1 MPGDR
6 VADLSDSAILAS
18 VRLPQRRE
26 CCLETS
32 PASALHTG
40 GVDCPRA
47 VHVASCTGEWRAG
60 GTVGIDIAR
69 SGPRRSNARVG
80 TLHRRRRSR
89 LRAGQRFGGVRVG
102 ERVGGGGARCSGHGT
117 AAALHPGP
125 RQPDGVPSGSVQVWG
140 RCVEAYAP
148 RQLRGQLVGYVSQ
161 QPTLASLRASRASG
175 GERGDSEQ
183 GRLSLQAVWQFILA
197 QRRKQGDQLT
207 QVATRAALE
216 TPVAIGTLSSDDYQR
231 RLDETLRVAKVDP
244 VLLDRPLSALSGGE
258 RSRVALARALLLQP
272 RILVLDEVTSS
283 LDGATAA
290 QVLRNLDEWKERTGS
305 TLVIVTHRLA
315 EVTRGKL
322 LMILGGRV
330 VLTGDAQTLLN
341 DPQQGND
348 IRPGIASLPHVSGCE
363 RDCSSRGRRRR
374 GGATRQRP
382 SGADAGFRRPID
394 AGDPMAAGGPGDGY
408 CLGGRAHCGAAS
420 DVLGA
425 PLLHTAH
432 RDDPRQRHEHHRAA
446 SGATPSGGRRPRE
459 GDRGAALPG
468 RFAAAGHRARTARL
482 GALRAHPG
490 GEQHAHR
497 RAGVTAGHDDRPD
510 PRQRL
515 HRHRCTLPNY
525 GHVYDHFGQHAIV
538 LHPGGAH
545 LRKVFRQSRMAAP
558 PRTLRARENMIEGEI
573 VRP

>member
-1 MPGDR
+1 MLPAARGSGEQAAPLVSTSREAVHDGATHALAPYTADGEVDCEQGSGSVVFELVNVSVVAAPGAAGTGLPPRCILDR
-6 VADLSDSAILAS
+6 VNLTVYRGETLFVIGAS
-18 VRLPQRRE
+18 GSGKTRL
-26 CCLETS
+26 L
-32 PASALHTG
+32 
-40 GVDCPRA
+40 
-47 VHVASCTGEWRAG
+47 
-60 GTVGIDIAR
+60 
-69 SGPRRSNARVG
+69 
-80 TLHRRRRSR
+80 R
-89 LRAGQRFGGVRVG
+89 LLNRLDNV
-102 ERVGGGGARCSGHGT
+102 S
-117 AAALHPGP
+117 
-125 RQPDGVPSGSVQVWG
+125 SGSVQVWG

-348 IRPGIASLPHVSGCE
+348 IRRLLSGDLP
-363 RDCSSRGRRRR
+363 
-374 GGATRQRP
+374 T
-382 SGADAGFRRPID
+382 
-394 AGDPMAAGGPGDGY
+394 
-408 CLGGRAHCGAAS
+408 
-420 DVLGA
+420 
-425 PLLHTAH
+425 
-432 RDDPRQRHEHHRAA
+432 PRK
-446 SGATPSGGRRPRE
+446 T
-459 GDRGAALPG
+459 
-468 RFAAAGHRARTARL
+468 T
-482 GALRAHPG
+482 
-490 GEQHAHR
+490 
-497 RAGVTAGHDDRPD
+497 
-510 PRQRL
+510 
-515 HRHRCTLPNY
+515 N
-525 GHVYDHFGQHAIV
+525 
-538 LHPGGAH
+538 
-545 LRKVFRQSRMAAP
+545 
-558 PRTLRARENMIEGEI
+558 
-573 VRP
+573 